1 MGYTVYIPR
10 DLFEHGNNDD
20 NPLELYQKLGI
31 FCAEH
36 EILTAQKLGGTQ
48 SSVLS
53 GGHHGIEA
61 GVQNKNIFL
70 RGFHGTPHAS
80 FFVDRGKDTWMDSDI
95 ILQRSSKKK
104 QLLRGFE
111 G

>member
-1 MGYTVYIPR
+1 MGSRQVSKIAT
-10 DLFEHGNNDD
+10 F
-20 NPLELYQKLGI
+20 
-31 FCAEH
+31 
-36 EILTAQKLGGTQ
+36 
-48 SSVLS
+48 
-53 GGHHGIEA
+53 
-61 GVQNKNIFL
+61 FL

-80 FFVDRGKDTWMDSDI
+80 FFVDRGKDTWMDSDV